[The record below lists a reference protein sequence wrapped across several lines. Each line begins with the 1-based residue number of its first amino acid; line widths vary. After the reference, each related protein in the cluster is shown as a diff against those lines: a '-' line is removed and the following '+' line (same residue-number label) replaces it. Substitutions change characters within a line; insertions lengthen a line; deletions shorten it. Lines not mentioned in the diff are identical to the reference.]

1 MEWSQN
7 IVAGRKNQPL
17 RQPLFTPRGPKTTQP
32 KRDSKSPGN
41 SVSISPSTSSGRM
54 LDTVENGRV
63 LWAAGDGRAALS
75 LSRVAVLWTSC
86 A

>member
-54 LDTVENGRV
+54 LHNVENGRV

-75 LSRVAVLWTSC
+75 LSRAAVLWT
-86 A
+86 ARA